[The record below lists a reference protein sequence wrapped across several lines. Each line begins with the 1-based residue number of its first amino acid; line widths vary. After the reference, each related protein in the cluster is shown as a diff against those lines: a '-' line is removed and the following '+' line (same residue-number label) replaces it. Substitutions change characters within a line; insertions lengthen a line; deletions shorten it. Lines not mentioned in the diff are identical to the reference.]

1 MTDPKEFGWTFSN
14 DSKYIIKWFE
24 GPAAPRV
31 LDVAILEDTE
41 PWTENDTEGTY
52 KAILT

>member
-52 KAILT
+52 KAILI